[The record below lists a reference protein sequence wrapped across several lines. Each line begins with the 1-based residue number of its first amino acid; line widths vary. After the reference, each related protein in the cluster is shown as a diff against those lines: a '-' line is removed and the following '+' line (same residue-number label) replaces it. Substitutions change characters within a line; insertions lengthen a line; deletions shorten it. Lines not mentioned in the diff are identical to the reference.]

1 MGDYGMILMFTVVG
15 AGFVIVSLCM
25 SWALRPS
32 KPSPEKLST
41 YECGEE
47 PFGDA
52 RHQFNF
58 RYYIFALLFV
68 VFDVESIFIFPWA
81 VQFKTVLA
89 KSLEI
94 TAHGVNGILS
104 GGAAFI
110 EMAVFIFIL
119 VLGLM
124 YAWRKGALKWE

>member
-1 MGDYGMILMFTVVG
+1 MILMFIVVG
-15 AGFVIVSLCM
+15 AGFVIASLCM

-81 VQFKTVLA
+81 VQFKNILA

-94 TAHGVNGILS
+94 TAHGVNGMLS

-110 EMAVFIFIL
+110 EMTVFIFIL
-119 VLGLM
+119 VLGLV
-124 YAWRKGALKWE
+124 YAWRKGALRWE

>member
-1 MGDYGMILMFTVVG
+1 MGDYGMVLMFTVVG

-25 SWALRPS
+25 SWALRPN
-32 KPSPEKLST
+32 KPTPEKLST

-68 VFDVESIFIFPWA
+68 IFDIESVFIFPWA
-81 VQFKTVLA
+81 VQYKNLIQNQ
-89 KSLEI
+89 L
-94 TAHGVNGILS
+94 GMM
-104 GGAAFI
+104 AFI
-110 EMAVFIFIL
+110 EMMIFL
-119 VLGLM
+119 FVLALGFV
-124 YAWRKGALKWE
+124 YAWKKGALRWE

>member
-1 MGDYGMILMFTVVG
+1 MIVLFIIIG
-15 AGFVIVSLCM
+15 AGFVIASMLM

-47 PFGDA
+47 PFGEA

-81 VQFKTVLA
+81 VQYKNL
-89 KSLEI
+89 I
-94 TAHGVNGILS
+94 VNQL
-104 GGAAFI
+104 GAMAFV
-110 EMAVFIFIL
+110 EMMIFIFIL
-119 VLGLM
+119 VLGFV
-124 YAWRKGALKWE
+124 YAWKKGALKWE